1 MTSAQ
6 TGAVL
11 TWAYAAGFGIPVVYV
26 APYLLRNGRLPTFF
40 GMFPLYGGPWSSRV
54 GTRTF
59 VALLMAFAVVTLAA
73 AFAGW
78 LVWQGSRTGA
88 VLSLSLLPVEAV
100 FWIGFALPI
109 PWFLGV
115 ARVVALAMVWKSLD

>member
-6 TGAVL
+6 IGAVL
-11 TWAYAAGFGIPVVYV
+11 TWAYAAGFGIPVAYV
-26 APYLLRNGRLPTFF
+26 APYLVRNGTLPTFL
-40 GMFPLYGGPWSSRV
+40 GMFPMYGGPWSSRF

-59 VALLMAFAVVTLAA
+59 VALLIAFAFVTLAA
-73 AFAGW
+73 ALAGW

-88 VLSLSLLPVEAV
+88 VLSLSLLPIEAV

-109 PWFLGV
+109 PWAFGA
-115 ARVVALAMVWKSLD
+115 ARVILLALAWKSLD

>member
-11 TWAYAAGFGIPVVYV
+11 TWAYAAGFGVPVVHV

-40 GMFPLYGGPWSSRV
+40 GMFPRYGGPWSSRV

-59 VALLMAFAVVTLAA
+59 
-73 AFAGW
+73 G
-78 LVWQGSRTGA
+78 
-88 VLSLSLLPVEAV
+88 
-100 FWIGFALPI
+100 
-109 PWFLGV
+109 
-115 ARVVALAMVWKSLD
+115 ALAMAWKSLE